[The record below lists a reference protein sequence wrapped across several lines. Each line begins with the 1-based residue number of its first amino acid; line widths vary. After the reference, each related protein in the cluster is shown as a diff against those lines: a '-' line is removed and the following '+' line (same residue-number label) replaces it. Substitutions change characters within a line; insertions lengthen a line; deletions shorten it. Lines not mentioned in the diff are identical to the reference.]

1 VVLGPRVKRELFGEE
16 MSLGRVVTLA
26 DVRYRVIGVTR
37 PRGVLLGFDY
47 DNIVFIPVRTA
58 QILFGIN
65 HLHEIRVSVGTPAL
79 VDQASEQIK
88 SLLSK
93 RQGNKEEFHIISQG
107 GVLSTL
113 ATVIDILTGL

>member
-1 VVLGPRVKRELFGEE
+1 ME
-16 MSLGRVVTLA
+16 
-26 DVRYRVIGVTR
+26 
-37 PRGVLLGFDY
+37 FDF
-47 DNIVFIPVRTA
+47 DDTVFVPVRTA

-65 HLHEIRVSVGTPAL
+65 HLHEIRVSVGTPL
-79 VDQASEQIK
+79 MDQASEQIK

-113 ATVIDILTGL
+113 ATVSIS